1 MREVLR
7 SLLGRGS
14 FDQDGVVDA
23 APALRIREIFR
34 RFAGDARPYRGRA
47 AFVLVLVCVLPVLD
61 AAIVWMFKLVVDDVL
76 VPQNVAAFPPL
87 ALGYVGL
94 TLAAGLLGLW
104 STYLTAWIGEHF
116 LHRLRTR
123 VFAHVQTL
131 SLDFFDRRRLG
142 DTLSRLTSDV
152 SQIEGLVLSG
162 VIRLVSTLVTIGVF
176 AGVLVYLSWKLALVS
191 LATIPLFW
199 LVARLFSRHIRTA
212 SRHVR
217 RWSGGISAVT
227 EESLGNAMLIQA
239 YGGESAEVRRF
250 ETESRG
256 AIEAVLHATRLQAL
270 FGPSVELVEVV
281 GVMAILGVGIWQLS
295 AGALTLGG
303 LLAFL
308 VYLSQLLSPV
318 RGLGAFSNSVYA
330 AAASAERIVE
340 LLDQRTSVPA
350 PSDPVP
356 IRTPGT
362 GPSPLPLV
370 HGAIRLD
377 TVRFRY
383 PDKDVDVLD
392 GLDAEIAA
400 GTTTALVGAS
410 GAGKTTL
417 VKLLLRFYDPTGGTI
432 TLDGHDL
439 RDLDPEQLRA
449 NMAVV
454 LQETLL
460 LDGTIAENILAGRPG
475 ASRDDVE
482 RAARA
487 ADLTDVVA
495 ALPDGLDTRVG
506 QRGRLLSGG
515 QRQRVAIARAM
526 VRDAPVLLL
535 DEPTTSLDAAST
547 DRVLGP
553 MRRLMAGRTSLVISH
568 NLLTVTDADRIL
580 YLEGGRVSEDGT
592 HAELLASGRR
602 YAQLYRLH
610 QHEPDDL
617 TVRRRKRAAR

>member
-1 MREVLR
+1 
-7 SLLGRGS
+7 
-14 FDQDGVVDA
+14 
-23 APALRIREIFR
+23 
-34 RFAGDARPYRGRA
+34 
-47 AFVLVLVCVLPVLD
+47 
-61 AAIVWMFKLVVDDVL
+61 
-76 VPQNVAAFPPL
+76 
-87 ALGYVGL
+87 
-94 TLAAGLLGLW
+94 
-104 STYLTAWIGEHF
+104 
-116 LHRLRTR
+116 
-123 VFAHVQTL
+123 
-131 SLDFFDRRRLG
+131 
-142 DTLSRLTSDV
+142 
-152 SQIEGLVLSG
+152 
-162 VIRLVSTLVTIGVF
+162 
-176 AGVLVYLSWKLALVS
+176 
-191 LATIPLFW
+191 
-199 LVARLFSRHIRTA
+199 
-212 SRHVR
+212 
-217 RWSGGISAVT
+217 
-227 EESLGNAMLIQA
+227 
-239 YGGESAEVRRF
+239 
-250 ETESRG
+250 
-256 AIEAVLHATRLQAL
+256 
-270 FGPSVELVEVV
+270 
-281 GVMAILGVGIWQLS
+281 
-295 AGALTLGG
+295 
-303 LLAFL
+303 
-308 VYLSQLLSPV
+308 
-318 RGLGAFSNSVYA
+318 
-330 AAASAERIVE
+330 
-340 LLDQRTSVPA
+340 
-350 PSDPVP
+350 
-356 IRTPGT
+356 
-362 GPSPLPLV
+362 V